1 MARIPYLNEMP
12 GFEST
17 STFATLRRPEY
28 SVASSST
35 IGATAL
41 QGPHHVAQKSTSTG
55 TSAWSTSVSKFWSVA
70 ARAVPISILRGGG
83 SLGTRDSHKMGCGQA
98 PHRFAHGVTLSVNSN
113 RVKSARD
120 RRRPAAGASEA
131 SRDDM
136 MHDIGKFSV
145 SALFAPA
152 RVPFQGPTIHDP
164 RESQRP
170 ERTILIGF

>member
-28 SVASSST
+28 SVAISWT

-41 QGPHHVAQKSTSTG
+41 QGPHQVAQKSTSTG

-83 SLGTRDSHKMGCGQA
+83 SLETRDSHEMGCGQA
-98 PHRFAHGVTLSVNSN
+98 PHRFAHEVTLSVNSS

-120 RRRPAAGASEA
+120 CRRAAAAAPEA
-131 SRDDM
+131 APDAM

-145 SALFAPA
+145 SALLAPA
-152 RVPFQGPTIHDP
+152 PSPSKD
-164 RESQRP
+164 RP
-170 ERTILIGF
+170 STTHASPSAPSARS